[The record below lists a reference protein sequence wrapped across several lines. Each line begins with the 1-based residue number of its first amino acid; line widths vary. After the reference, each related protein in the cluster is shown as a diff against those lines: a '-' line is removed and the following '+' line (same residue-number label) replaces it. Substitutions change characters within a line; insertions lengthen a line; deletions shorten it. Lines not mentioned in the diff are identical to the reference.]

1 MSDRFFYDPATY
13 RAGDSVGFLVRQV
26 NLSLARY
33 VDAKVA
39 AFGLTDAQW
48 APLLLIQYGPRTA
61 VELAHELRMSA
72 GAMTRLLDRLQAKG
86 LIRRT
91 RSQTDRRR
99 VILAIT
105 PAGERAIR
113 EVPSVLAQANNAHL
127 AGFTREEFRSLETLL
142 RRLVDNGLRL
152 EAGKR

>member
-48 APLLLIQYGPRTA
+48 APLLLIQHGPRTA

-86 LIRRT
+86 LLQRR
-91 RSQTDRRR
+91 RSAADRR
-99 VILAIT
+99 VQELELT
-105 PAGERAIR
+105 PAGQDLAAQIPHVIAESLNYALRDFRAD
-113 EVPSVLAQANNAHL
+113 EVD
-127 AGFTREEFRSLETLL
+127 SLRAML
-142 RRLVDNGLRL
+142 RRIIANVEPGS
-152 EAGKR
+152 